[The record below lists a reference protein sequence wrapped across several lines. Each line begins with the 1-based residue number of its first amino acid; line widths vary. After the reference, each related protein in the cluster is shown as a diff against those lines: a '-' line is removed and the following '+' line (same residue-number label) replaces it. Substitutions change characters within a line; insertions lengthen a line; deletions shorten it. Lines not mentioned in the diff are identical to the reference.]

1 MLNFISIRVCLVFDL
16 AEEVEPVRIENL
28 RSSKLESAN

>member
-1 MLNFISIRVCLVFDL
+1 VFGFDL

-28 RSSKLESAN
+28 RSAKLRDR

>member
-1 MLNFISIRVCLVFDL
+1 VFGFDL

-28 RSSKLESAN
+28 RSGKLKVR